1 MPTDAKA
8 ILEAA
13 LRLPHDERAV
23 LANHLLESLEP
34 VFATPEIEAAWAAEI
49 KRRLDDVA
57 AGRVKTI
64 PWEQARRIIFAD
76 DDGDASDAG

>member
-1 MPTDAKA
+1 MPTDADA

-13 LRLPHDERAV
+13 LRLPPGERAV
-23 LANHLLESLEP
+23 LAHHLLESLEP

-64 PWEQARRIIFAD
+64 PWEQARRMIFAD
-76 DDGDASDAG
+76 GDDADAD